1 MSSLDFVAL
10 WTIRSTRLN
19 FYAQHAICIIAIFRN
34 LNPNIFLFV
43 TSGILFFFFFPLATF
58 QKLAAALRQT
68 IQSCTV
74 IEDCFDAVNYQINI
88 RVWSS

>member
-1 MSSLDFVAL
+1 MHNIPFVSLQ
-10 WTIRSTRLN
+10 
-19 FYAQHAICIIAIFRN
+19 Y
-34 LNPNIFLFV
+34 
-43 TSGILFFFFFPLATF
+43 SGISTLTFSYLWPVESF

>member
-1 MSSLDFVAL
+1 MHNMPFVSLQ
-10 WTIRSTRLN
+10 
-19 FYAQHAICIIAIFRN
+19 Y
-34 LNPNIFLFV
+34 
-43 TSGILFFFFFPLATF
+43 SGISTLKFLYLWPVESFFFFFFPLATF